1 MQKLIA
7 GEAVLLKDLAASEG
21 LDPAAVTRLL
31 PFACL
36 SPGIVEAILTGRQP
50 SELTVER
57 LKRIPDLSLEWSKQH
72 TLLGFDLND
81 R

>member
-1 MQKLIA
+1 VIA

-21 LDPAAVTRLL
+21 LDPAEVTRLL

-36 SPGIVEAILTGRQP
+36 SPDIVEAILASRQP
-50 SELTVER
+50 ADLTVER
-57 LKRIPDLSLEWSKQH
+57 LKRVQDLPLEWSKQH
-72 TLLGFDLND
+72 TLLGFDLDD